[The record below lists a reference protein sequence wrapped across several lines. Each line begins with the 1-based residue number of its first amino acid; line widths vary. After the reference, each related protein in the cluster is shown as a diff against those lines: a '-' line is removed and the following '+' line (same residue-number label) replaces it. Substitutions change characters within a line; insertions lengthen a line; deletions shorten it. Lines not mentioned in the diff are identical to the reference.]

1 VLVLVASACGS
12 RHAEPAVPSA
22 EAVAGKLPE
31 GPPLVTPGER
41 MSYRLEVGGMDL
53 ATYDIGV
60 GDVTSLGD
68 HEAIVVQSH
77 AKAKPLV
84 AMVTNIDE
92 VFTSWLDVRTGR
104 PLRWTVE
111 ERDVD
116 GKVREFTDVRL
127 DQRTGDRVPVEV
139 RDLDQPAAL
148 QSQQVSM
155 PEVWD
160 YNALTIALRAWEAEP
175 GTTTTAEVL
184 RGRYLWHVTI
194 TVRGREKV
202 VTDLGDFPALRF
214 DGRSYRLDRDGQ
226 RDTSAEQRSFSLW
239 ISDDDGRVP
248 LQNVAES
255 DFGTLEMTL
264 VDYQPGNGHRL
275 RP

>member
-1 VLVLVASACGS
+1 
-12 RHAEPAVPSA
+12 
-22 EAVAGKLPE
+22 
-31 GPPLVTPGER
+31 
-41 MSYRLEVGGMDL
+41 
-53 ATYDIGV
+53 
-60 GDVTSLGD
+60 
-68 HEAIVVQSH
+68 
-77 AKAKPLV
+77 
-84 AMVTNIDE
+84 
-92 VFTSWLDVRTGR
+92 VRI
-104 PLRWTVE
+104 
-111 ERDVD
+111 
-116 GKVREFTDVRL
+116 

-175 GTTTTAEVL
+175 GTTTTAKVL

-214 DGRSYRLDRDGQ
+214 DGRSYRLDRDGK